1 MTIRPLFAALA
12 VLALAGC
19 AADPAPN
26 EQLRLTEQ
34 ALEQAKA
41 VGAKADDLAELKQ
54 AEDKLA
60 QALADMADESY
71 KDARMQA
78 EQAELDARLAEA
90 RVLTQKSQEQ
100 LNVLNTRISR
110 LRKQLAEA
118 QLASSPEL
126 SWVCW
131 WWVASA

>member
-19 AADPAPN
+19 ANDPAPN
-26 EQLRLTEQ
+26 QQLRLSEQ
-34 ALEQAKA
+34 AVEQARA
-41 VGAKADDLAELKQ
+41 VGASADDMPELKQ

-60 QALADMADESY
+60 QARADMVEESY
-71 KDARMQA
+71 KDARLQA

-100 LNVLNTRISR
+100 LNVLNTRITR

-118 QLASSPEL
+118 Q
-126 SWVCW
+126 
-131 WWVASA
+131 

>member
-1 MTIRPLFAALA
+1 MTIRPIFAALA

-34 ALEQAKA
+34 ALEQARA
-41 VGAKADDLAELKQ
+41 VGANADDLAELKL

-71 KDARMQA
+71 KDARMHA

-100 LNVLNTRISR
+100 LNVLNTRITR
-110 LRKQLAEA
+110 LRKQLVEA
-118 QLASSPEL
+118 Q
-126 SWVCW
+126 
-131 WWVASA
+131 

>member
-1 MTIRPLFAALA
+1 MTIRPLFFFFS
-12 VLALAGC
+12 VVALAGC

-26 EQLRLTEQ
+26 EQMRLTEQ
-34 ALEQAKA
+34 ALEQARA
-41 VGAKADDLAELKQ
+41 VGANADDIAELKQ

-60 QALADMADESY
+60 RASAEMTESAY

-90 RVLTQKSQEQ
+90 RVLTLKSQEQ
-100 LNVLNTRISR
+100 LNVLNTRIAR

-118 QLASSPEL
+118 Q
-126 SWVCW
+126 
-131 WWVASA
+131 